1 MQVVTKP
8 GKNCLNGFSYCINE
22 RNAAQ
27 SPNKGTKGNKRNKKN
42 KKNKTVYDMPAEA
55 MSAATRASNAA
66 SRDSAAV
73 TSCSAFPEYTNMRR
87 ACVC

>member
-1 MQVVTKP
+1 MTFALSEGVQVVTKP

-27 SPNKGTKGNKRNKKN
+27 YPNKGTKG
-42 KKNKTVYDMPAEA
+42 NKTVYDMPAEA
-55 MSAATRASNAA
+55 MSAATRDSNAA